1 MAGYIG
7 GKRGCMGVRSGSRGA
22 APGGRAGGEAPAG
35 GLAEHWLNKS
45 FLLLGFVPFSAIQTR
60 NSSKIFL

>member
-22 APGGRAGGEAPAG
+22 GGEAPAG
-35 GLAEHWLNKS
+35 GLGGPSHRLSNT
-45 FLLLGFVPFSAIQTR
+45 FVILEKKR
-60 NSSKIFL
+60 KY